1 MLVCKKDFVLLVS
14 QCDSVFNSYSFS
26 QPMCTTRAAH
36 FIPISVSGQC
46 LPSVYEIPPYLT
58 PTSPQRQADSS
69 KLPIPTHVPTATH
82 SHAIPPSSPHSLPN
96 LSLDPVPHCTGCPS
110 QLPGERIASLCLLY
124 PRMCQGTVR
133 TTNNISP
140 PPCFLAYPDARSFI
154 IKSFLGKNTQLR
166 LCFASY
172 VFLLPSGSCDTLL
185 TALNSAQHQHRVP
198 GNAN

>member
-140 PPCFLAYPDARSFI
+140 PPVFWHILMHGALSSPLLVRTPNSGFALLHTCFF
-154 IKSFLGKNTQLR
+154 
-166 LCFASY
+166 C
-172 VFLLPSGSCDTLL
+172 
-185 TALNSAQHQHRVP
+185 RVV
-198 GNAN
+198 AVTHC

>member
-1 MLVCKKDFVLLVS
+1 MFYLFHNVI
-14 QCDSVFNSYSFS
+14 QCLIHTPSVNRCVPPEQHISFPFLSVGSVFPLF
-26 QPMCTTRAAH
+26 MRFLH
-36 FIPISVSGQC
+36 
-46 LPSVYEIPPYLT
+46 LT

-69 KLPIPTHVPTATH
+69 KLPIPTRVPTATH

>member
-1 MLVCKKDFVLLVS
+1 MFYLFHNVI
-14 QCDSVFNSYSFS
+14 QCLIHTPSVNRCVPPEQHISFPFLSVGSVFPLF
-26 QPMCTTRAAH
+26 MRFLH
-36 FIPISVSGQC
+36 
-46 LPSVYEIPPYLT
+46 LT

-69 KLPIPTHVPTATH
+69 KLPIPTRVPTATH

-140 PPCFLAYPDARSFI
+140 PPVFWHILMHGALSSPLLVRTPNSGFALLHECFF
-154 IKSFLGKNTQLR
+154 
-166 LCFASY
+166 C
-172 VFLLPSGSCDTLL
+172 
-185 TALNSAQHQHRVP
+185 RVV
-198 GNAN
+198 AVTHC